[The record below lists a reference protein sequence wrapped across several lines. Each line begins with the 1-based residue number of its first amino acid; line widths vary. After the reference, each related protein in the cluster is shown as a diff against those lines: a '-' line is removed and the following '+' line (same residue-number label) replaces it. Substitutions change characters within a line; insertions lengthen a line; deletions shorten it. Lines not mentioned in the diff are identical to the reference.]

1 MICTVEVRCN
11 AANPNL
17 PLKQFVSFKGSPS
30 SIRVLDVPKKIG
42 EWNITNVYV
51 QVKYPDDTTIS
62 KECVR
67 NGSVWIGT
75 VDGTSTIGTSKK
87 GFSIVANGIDENG
100 EVVEG
105 YVLGV
110 GDVVIMDMDGII
122 TPGETTWSIH
132 LYDSQPENPKK
143 GDAYFE
149 NDTLKI
155 YDGTQ
160 WKDVGGIDLT
170 NYIHSGNNWMKEGIR
185 YKKVVLYNSTEQAQQ
200 TNVSNTSLSP
210 GSIELDSGTNKGKN
224 TLSYHSM
231 RLDEQGSTTT
241 IPDIEIGV
249 SQGRLSIASGMVDL
263 RYIGPE
269 DNWFRIKGFDILTNA
284 DVMLDETR
292 KGYVALANHADYSD
306 DAGSAG
312 SAEMANKD
320 SSGNVI
326 TSTYATK
333 NEVKNNKITITQG
346 GVEKGSFTLNQA
358 TDKTIELDAGGGGG
372 DTKCLLFVQHNGNSS
387 QYAQWTAK
395 GADGNNHTYKVTRYY
410 NAICLYKDG
419 SIVAIPYSGGTDMLI
434 PVEGNVF
441 VHADGYDGDSIGLL
455 DNEPISLNWRNHDTT
470 GHHTMSIIFG
480 DCLEQ
485 STPISMADGTTKA
498 VGELKVGDKVL
509 TLNPDTLQLEE
520 DEVSDCDA
528 GMVKMYNKMDVWNFA
543 DGTSIKTI
551 KPHQFFNTR
560 TNKMEYIADF
570 QIGDGV
576 RKQDG
581 TTTTLTGHETKMGV
595 FFHNTL
601 YTKKFNNYFANG
613 ILTGNRHSKK
623 WGWYYTQHNQ
633 EG

>member
-42 EWNITNVYV
+42 KWSLTNVYV

-67 NGSVWIGT
+67 NGSVWVGT
-75 VDGTSTIGTSKK
+75 VEGTDVIGTSKK
-87 GFSIVANGIDENG
+87 GFSIVADGIDENG
-100 EVVEG
+100 DAVEG

-110 GDVVIMDMDGII
+110 GDVIIMDMDGII

-132 LYDSQPENPKK
+132 LYDEEPTNPKK

-155 YDGTQ
+155 YDGSE
-160 WKDVGGIDLT
+160 WKNVGGVDLT
-170 NYIHSGNNWMKEGIR
+170 NYIHIGDNWMKDGIR
-185 YKKVVLYNSTEQAQQ
+185 YKKVSLYNSTEEAQQ
-200 TNVSNTSLSP
+200 TNVNNISLTP
-210 GSIELDSGTNKGKN
+210 NSIVLDSGTNKGKN
-224 TLSYHSM
+224 TLSYYSM

-241 IPDIEIGV
+241 IPNIEIGV
-249 SQGRLSIASGMVDL
+249 SQGHLSIASGMVDL

-269 DNWFRIKGFDILTNA
+269 DQWFRIKGHDILTDA

-292 KGYVALANHADYSD
+292 KGYVANANHADYSD
-306 DAGSAG
+306 DASSAG

-333 NEVKNNKITITQG
+333 NELKNNKITIKQG
-346 GVEKGSFTLNQA
+346 GVEKGFFTLNQG

-372 DTKCLLFVQHNGNSS
+372 DTKCLMNIAGIGGSS
-387 QYAQWTAK
+387 QYVSWTSGSDTFK
-395 GADGNNHTYKVTRYY
+395 VMRSDNGMLKLLKNDVSQMNYYGFNPIIVEVDGNVTIED
-410 NAICLYKDG
+410 NG
-419 SIVAIPYSGGTDMLI
+419 YSA
-434 PVEGNVF
+434 ESNV
-441 VHADGYDGDSIGLL
+441 IL
-455 DNEPISLNWRNHDTT
+455 DNVRQGSYEPLNTTGKKTLNISLEE
-470 GHHTMSIIFG
+470 
-480 DCLEQ
+480 CLEQ
-485 STPISMADGTTKA
+485 STPISMADGTTK
-498 VGELKVGDKVL
+498 VVCELKVGDKVL
-509 TLNPDTLQLEE
+509 SLNPDTLQLEE
-520 DEVSDCDA
+520 DEVLDCDA
-528 GMVKMYNKMDVWNFA
+528 GMMKMFNKMDVWNFA
-543 DGTSIKTI
+543 DGTTIKTI

-581 TTTTLTGHETKMGV
+581 TTTTLTGHETQYGT

-601 YTKKFNNYFANG
+601 YTKKYNNYFANG

-623 WGWYYTQHNQ
+623 WGWYWTKNNT
-633 EG
+633 